1 MILKIVCNIFVYFT
15 FFFFYSICISTLREA
30 SLFLVLWTAVAF
42 RFFFSPFYVLFA
54 WKCALCQD
62 LLLFFLSCILCTKCV
77 CVHGIFNVHRIFLF
91 NPSNAPSTAHVVTVK
106 CGGAKPKEWTNI
118 WKTING
124 IFFCSLHCKSIK
136 SERIQTKKKNINNEV
151 FLSPWPHDMRYGM
164 DTDTTSHSCCV
175 FLSIIH
181 DGTEHNILLPSA
193 VPKKWVNKKE

>member
-1 MILKIVCNIFVYFT
+1 MICFSCLLVNFFHSCDIENCMQYFCLFHFL
-15 FFFFYSICISTLREA
+15 FFLFYLHINSSWSISFFGPLDSSSIP
-30 SLFLVLWTAVAF
+30 V
-42 RFFFSPFYVLFA
+42 FFSPFYVLFA

-124 IFFCSLHCKSIK
+124 IFFCSLHC
-136 SERIQTKKKNINNEV
+136 
-151 FLSPWPHDMRYGM
+151 
-164 DTDTTSHSCCV
+164 
-175 FLSIIH
+175 
-181 DGTEHNILLPSA
+181 
-193 VPKKWVNKKE
+193 